1 MGAGELDVD
10 LGRRAK
16 PGRFAR
22 GAGSVSP
29 ASLRRLV
36 LTFDRDG
43 IQVRTLYRRKHGPSP
58 NTKARSREVAE
69 LAREG
74 LERALKALEED
85 VVVDLGTS
93 GFEMREDVLGLPTT
107 SPDSGKLMKKGA

>member
-1 MGAGELDVD
+1 M
-10 LGRRAK
+10 R
-16 PGRFAR
+16 
-22 GAGSVSP
+22 
-29 ASLRRLV
+29 SLRRLV

-43 IQVRTLYRRKHGPSP
+43 IQLRTLYRRPADGPSP
-58 NTKARSREVAE
+58 NTKARRREVAE